1 MPVTALL
8 DTEII
13 VGQCLSDAE
22 YQLHVQTTG
31 RHDQKRCL
39 GIRNKWGMWLHSTV
53 DRVVIQ
59 TRASGVEHSA
69 EEVRRKRFDAILM
82 KAARLHPMAFY
93 FGAVLL
99 LQRHDVFPLGFETSW
114 LPGPMPE
121 VAKDVAP
128 CEAVEVTM
136 ALDGQSMEDDAFDVT
151 AVAPTPEATKAF
163 PAVRY
168 RERLFEP
175 LQIVH
180 VLRRADGI
188 QLDQPQCAVVMRAP
202 IASDGAYLVALE
214 DGTSQYH
221 VRVADMRAATASRGP
236 ARSPTVPLLEG
247 YRAAGRQAVH
257 EHAARYRLGHVEWS
271 SPCKGNMEARAELE
285 ARPST
290 RASTACGGHIYFP
303 SLTERITGKRLC
315 LSMGPDDLIQF
326 VGLKA
331 GKAGQPVSL
340 THGTLRHHPLE
351 QRKANCTGH
360 ASGVT
365 QHDCA
370 FLKLTI
376 AEAMTLTADTQL
388 ALQADCLNTDGPW
401 ARAQFLEV
409 DNPKP

>member
-8 DTEII
+8 DTEIV

-69 EEVRRKRFDAILM
+69 EEVRRKRFDAIVM

-168 RERLFEP
+168 RERVFEP

-188 QLDQPQCAVVMRAP
+188 QLDQPQCAVVICAP

-214 DGTSQYH
+214 DGTSQHH
-221 VRVADMRAATASRGP
+221 VRAADMRAATASRGP
-236 ARSPTVPLLEG
+236 ARSGSVP
-247 YRAAGRQAVH
+247 
-257 EHAARYRLGHVEWS
+257 S
-271 SPCKGNMEARAELE
+271 SPDSARGTSGAWGTRKLPSECKRNIPPNSKKSSLCRALKGSRWTPKMEVVFCY
-285 ARPST
+285 P
-290 RASTACGGHIYFP
+290 
-303 SLTERITGKRLC
+303 
-315 LSMGPDDLIQF
+315 
-326 VGLKA
+326 GLFFIK
-331 GKAGQPVSL
+331 
-340 THGTLRHHPLE
+340 
-351 QRKANCTGH
+351 
-360 ASGVT
+360 
-365 QHDCA
+365 
-370 FLKLTI
+370 
-376 AEAMTLTADTQL
+376 
-388 ALQADCLNTDGPW
+388 
-401 ARAQFLEV
+401 
-409 DNPKP
+409 

>member
-93 FGAVLL
+93 LGAVLL

-168 RERLFEP
+168 RERVFEP

-214 DGTSQYH
+214 DGTSQHH
-221 VRVADMRAATASRGP
+221 VRAADMRAATPSRGP

-315 LSMGPDDLIQF
+315 LSMGPAVVF
-326 VGLKA
+326 CFERVK
-331 GKAGQPVSL
+331 VWY
-340 THGTLRHHPLE
+340 
-351 QRKANCTGH
+351 
-360 ASGVT
+360 VT
-365 QHDCA
+365 
-370 FLKLTI
+370 
-376 AEAMTLTADTQL
+376 TLTCQT
-388 ALQADCLNTDGPW
+388 TI
-401 ARAQFLEV
+401 FLRSV
-409 DNPKP
+409 GVM